1 MASPVYHD
9 VRVIDRQIVYAK
21 NDKNVQHCVNGD
33 ILRAT
38 SMDAEW
44 DYMTDIVAIFVNA
57 ADGVRKTMDFASRSC
72 TIPWEVLQTEGRM
85 FVTIIGYIDTNTR
98 VVTTKMPRPFLVSES
113 GDVYDTLL
121 PEVTEDVLQKIL
133 DGADDVDEAIA
144 NALIIAREAQ
154 AIIDSIRS
162 LGFDTDTL
170 FTAIDTLARR
180 ATKAYGDVWAVGTVL
195 YASADIAY
203 WVAQTSEDPDGA
215 TLLVASADG
224 TTGLKIGD

>member
-1 MASPVYHD
+1 MAQPVYHD
-9 VRVIDRQIVYAK
+9 VRIIDRQIVYAK

-33 ILRAT
+33 ILRKT
-38 SMDAEW
+38 SWDAEW

-57 ADGVRKTMDFASRSC
+57 ADGVRKTMDFTSGSC

-85 FVTIIGYIDTNTR
+85 YVTIIGYIDTNTR
-98 VVTTKMPRPFLVSES
+98 VVTQKMARPFLVSES

-121 PEVTEDVLQKIL
+121 PEVTEDVLQTIL
-133 DGADDVDEAIA
+133 DGADDVTTAIN

-170 FTAIDTLARR
+170 FSAIDTLARR
-180 ATKAYGDVWAVGTVL
+180 ATKSSDDVWVVGTVM
-195 YASADIAY
+195 YASYDIAI
-203 WVAQTSEDPDGA
+203 WVASTSTDPNGA
-215 TLLVASADG
+215 TLLVASATG